1 MRYFVSLLLFYCVSS
16 LQAQEIHIDGQVENQ
31 PSGTQVRLQVLADP
45 FSMLLQTLASVPV
58 DVNGNFKMT
67 FSVSTTREAFLAVG
81 LKKGR
86 LFIQPGDH
94 YQVKVYHDSI
104 ASKGSI
110 FDQKPLFFD
119 VKAAKGTIN
128 AAFSRFNEMYDAFMI
143 SHLDDIYGFH
153 RKGVVSSFENQ
164 LKIEFQGD
172 ISNYLRQS
180 IRYRLASLRWSARL
194 LSIPE
199 VAEKYFVGRPV
210 HYQNLQYAEFFSA
223 FFENYVASDIN
234 GPLNKSSLAEVVPL
248 RNLKA
253 LDDLFCQDTLL
264 ARDKRTRELVEMV
277 VMKKYYYDRDFSS
290 ADLDV
295 LFSQMA
301 LKSISYENREVAKDF
316 VEKLHQMSPGT
327 QAPSFQL
334 PDVHGKEF
342 CLSDFKGKFVLLSF
356 FKTDCPVCLRDLDL
370 LATMQQK
377 MESNFV
383 HVTILLGN
391 PSSVWIQKILS
402 GNYSWPFLLLG
413 NQLPLLEHYQV
424 RNFPAYVLLAPD
436 GAIAIAPAPMPDEGA
451 SRRIS
456 IYISQYEKQHQSGH
470 SP

>member
-1 MRYFVSLLLFYCVSS
+1 MKYFVSLLLFYCVSG

-31 PSGTQVRLQVLADP
+31 LPGTQVRLQVLADP

-58 DVNGNFKMT
+58 DANGNFKMT
-67 FSVSTTREAFLAVG
+67 FSVSTTREALLAVG

-86 LFIQPGDH
+86 FFLQPGDH
-94 YQVKVYHDSI
+94 YRIKVYHDSI

-128 AAFSRFNEMYDAFMI
+128 DAFSRFNEMYDAFMMA
-143 SHLDDIYGFH
+143 HLNDVYRFH
-153 RKGVVSSFENQ
+153 RKGVVSGFEKQ

-172 ISNYLRQS
+172 TSNYLKQS
-180 IRYRLASLRWSARL
+180 IRYRLAYLRWSARL

-210 HYQNLQYAEFFSA
+210 HYQNLQYAEFFNA

-234 GPLNKSSLAEVVPL
+234 GPLSKSRLAKVVYL
-248 RNLKA
+248 RNLKV

-264 ARDKRTRELVEMV
+264 ARDKRVRELVEMV
-277 VMKKYYYDRDFSS
+277 VMKKYYYDRNFSS
-290 ADLDV
+290 ADFDI
-295 LFSQMA
+295 LFRQMA
-301 LKSISYENREVAKDF
+301 LKSTFFKNRAIANNIS
-316 VEKLHQMSPGT
+316 EKLHQMRPGMP
-327 QAPSFQL
+327 APSFQL
-334 PDVHGKEF
+334 PDVHGKELG
-342 CLSDFKGKFVLLSF
+342 LSDFKGKFVLLSF
-356 FKTDCPVCLRDLDL
+356 FKTDCPVCLRNLDF
-370 LATMQQK
+370 LATMKQN
-377 MESNFV
+377 MESNFT

-413 NQLPLLEHYQV
+413 NQLPLLERYQV
-424 RNFPAYVLLAPD
+424 RSFPAYVLLAPD
-436 GAIAIAPAPMPDEGA
+436 GTIAMAPAPMPAEGA

-456 IYISQYEKQHQSGH
+456 IYISQYEKRHQSGH